1 MIISRINTLINKLI
15 DRNSY
20 RNISFTYL
28 LRKNYNFV
36 IEKIFEDKSL
46 QFTNIEDYWK
56 YCVKYPNSGKKL
68 NLEFGVGDGFSGN
81 ILAEVFAK

>member
-28 LRKNYNFV
+28 LRKKFIILLLRKYSKTNRYN
-36 IEKIFEDKSL
+36 L
-46 QFTNIEDYWK
+46 QTLRII
-56 YCVKYPNSGKKL
+56 
-68 NLEFGVGDGFSGN
+68 GN
-81 ILAEVFAK
+81 IALNTLILEKN